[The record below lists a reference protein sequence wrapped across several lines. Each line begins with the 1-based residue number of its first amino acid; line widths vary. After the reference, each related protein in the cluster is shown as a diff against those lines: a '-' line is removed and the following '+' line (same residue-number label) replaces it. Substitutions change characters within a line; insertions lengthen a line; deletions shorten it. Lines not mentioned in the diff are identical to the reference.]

1 MDKTLLIVDDSPF
14 VAIQVGELIK
24 GKGYQIVGS
33 AKNGVEGIE
42 LYKKLKPDFVILDII
57 MPGIDGI
64 ETAKNILKE
73 NPTAKI
79 VMLSSLFDTETLD
92 EVKAAGVKF
101 LIPKPVEE
109 DILLVTLEMME
120 KAK

>member
-42 LYKKLKPDFVILDII
+42 LYKELKPDFVILDII

-64 ETAKNILKE
+64 ETAKSILKE

>member
-64 ETAKNILKE
+64 ETAKNILEE